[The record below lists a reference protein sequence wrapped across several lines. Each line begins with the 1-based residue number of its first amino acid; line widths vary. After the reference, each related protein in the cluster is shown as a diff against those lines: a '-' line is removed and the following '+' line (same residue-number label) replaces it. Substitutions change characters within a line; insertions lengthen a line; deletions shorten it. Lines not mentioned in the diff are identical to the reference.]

1 MVEQKIVVE
10 QGGRVPWIVWLVV
23 ALILLSVIFSGFVFS
38 ILNKIGIDQSGE
50 IEKNVNNF
58 KKMVVEKWEFIKEN
72 FKKPFAF
79 FNTILFDTEKIASF
93 EGNES

>member
-38 ILNKIGIDQSGE
+38 ILNK
-50 IEKNVNNF
+50 
-58 KKMVVEKWEFIKEN
+58 EFR
-72 FKKPFAF
+72 
-79 FNTILFDTEKIASF
+79 S
-93 EGNES
+93 